1 MSRLRTDFY
10 NDSPVEG
17 DAPIADKDALALDF
31 VGIADSRPLDYFSGL
46 ATPPFGIQV
55 AETAPGGLLPAAGD

>member
-1 MSRLRTDFY
+1 MCRLRTDFY

-17 DAPIADKDALALDF
+17 DAAFADKDARTLDF
-31 VGIADSRPLDYFSGL
+31 VGNADARSSNHFSGL